1 MKYSISLKFKYLP
14 MKMNWEK
21 LISHWQKLNFEPI
34 ENYMHTTEYLA
45 LGKALP
51 AKLYFK
57 VKVYTNLLSVHY
69 LLCLLNN
76 FVWIFFIS
84 YLCWTLNKLFLCCFL
99 DDLVRLQFFLNASIY
114 TTINDEKED
123 NINSSSI
130 SKGFY

>member
-1 MKYSISLKFKYLP
+1 MKYSISLKFKYLS

-21 LISHWQKLNFEPI
+21 LISHWKKLNFEPI

-57 VKVYTNLLSVHY
+57 VKVYANLLSVHY
-69 LLCLLNN
+69 LLCLWKN

-84 YLCWTLNKLFLCCFL
+84 YLCWTLNKLFLRCFL

>member
-1 MKYSISLKFKYLP
+1 MKYSISLKFKYLS

-57 VKVYTNLLSVHY
+57 VKVYANLLSVHY
-69 LLCLLNN
+69 LLWL
-76 FVWIFFIS
+76 
-84 YLCWTLNKLFLCCFL
+84 
-99 DDLVRLQFFLNASIY
+99 
-114 TTINDEKED
+114 
-123 NINSSSI
+123 
-130 SKGFY
+130 

>member
-34 ENYMHTTEYLA
+34 ENYMHTREYLA

-69 LLCLLNN
+69 LL
-76 FVWIFFIS
+76 
-84 YLCWTLNKLFLCCFL
+84 YL
-99 DDLVRLQFFLNASIY
+99 
-114 TTINDEKED
+114 
-123 NINSSSI
+123 
-130 SKGFY
+130 

>member
-1 MKYSISLKFKYLP
+1 MKYSISLKFKYLS

-57 VKVYTNLLSVHY
+57 VKVYTNLLSVQY
-69 LLCLLNN
+69 LLCL
-76 FVWIFFIS
+76 
-84 YLCWTLNKLFLCCFL
+84 
-99 DDLVRLQFFLNASIY
+99 
-114 TTINDEKED
+114 
-123 NINSSSI
+123 
-130 SKGFY
+130 